1 MNLELD
7 GKRALV
13 LASSS
18 GLGLAVATELGR
30 EGAMVCLNSRSDDRA
45 QAAAT
50 TVRNS
55 TGAETFGLAGD
66 VSDADD
72 GPTLI
77 SRAAELMGGLDILVC
92 NAGGPPAGNF
102 GALDDDKWAAAFE
115 LTLMS
120 VVRSIRQ
127 AIPLLADGGGSIVV
141 MGSSSVRQPIPG
153 LLLSNAFRPAVYGVV
168 KHLASELAGQGIR
181 VNMLSPGRVQTERI
195 DQLDN
200 AKAEREGI
208 PLEQVKE
215 QSINAIPMGRLGEPA
230 EFGRVAAFL
239 ASSAASY
246 VTGSSW
252 LVDGG
257 MVKSL

>member
-7 GKRALV
+7 AKRALV

-30 EGAMVCLNSRSDDRA
+30 EGATVCLNSRSDDRA
-45 QAAAT
+45 QAAAA

-55 TGAETFGLAGD
+55 TGAEAFGLSGD
-66 VSDADD
+66 VSDATD

-77 SRAAELMGGLDILVC
+77 SRAADLMGGLDILVC
-92 NAGGPPAGNF
+92 NAGGPPAGDF
-102 GALDDDKWAAAFE
+102 AALGDDKWAAAFE

-120 VVRSIRQ
+120 AVRSIRQ
-127 AIPLLADGGGSIVV
+127 AIPLLKENGGSIII

-168 KHLASELAGQGIR
+168 KHLASELAGDGIR

-208 PLEQVKE
+208 PVEKVKE
-215 QSINAIPMGRLGEPA
+215 QSIAAIPMGRLGEPA

>member
-1 MNLELD
+1 MDLGLA

-18 GLGLAVATELGR
+18 GLGLAVAQELAAA
-30 EGAMVCLNSRSDDRA
+30 GAEVCFNSRSEERA
-45 QAAAT
+45 AEAAAS
-50 TVRNS
+50 VRDS
-55 TGAETFGLAGD
+55 TGAVAWSVAGD
-66 VSDADD
+66 VAQAD
-72 GPTLI
+72 G
-77 SRAAELMGGLDILVC
+77 AAAIVSGAVEKLGGLDILVC

-102 GALDDDKWAAAFE
+102 GTLDDASWARAFD

-120 VVRSIRQ
+120 VVRTVRVALPYLESK
-127 AIPLLADGGGSIVV
+127 GGSITV

-153 LLLSNAFRPAVYGVV
+153 LLLSNAFRPAVYGLV
-168 KHLASELAGQGIR
+168 KHLATELAPRGIR

-195 DQLDN
+195 DQLDQ
-200 AKAEREGI
+200 ARAEREGI
-208 PLEQVKE
+208 PIEQVRSE
-215 QSINAIPMGRLGEPA
+215 SRAAIPFGRLGEPA

-239 ASSAASY
+239 ASPAASY

>member
-1 MNLELD
+1 MNLELE

-18 GLGLAVATELGR
+18 GLGLATATELGR
-30 EGAMVCLNSRSDDRA
+30 EGATVTLNSRTQERA
-45 QAAAT
+45 RTAAS
-50 TVRNS
+50 TVRDA
-55 TGAETFGLAGD
+55 TGAETFGVAGD
-66 VSDADD
+66 VAD
-72 GPTLI
+72 
-77 SRAAELMGGLDILVC
+77 AAELGQLFEEAVSLMGGIDILVC

-102 GALDDDKWAAAFE
+102 DALPDDKWSTAFE

-120 VVRSIRQ
+120 VVRSIRL
-127 AIPLLADGGGSIVV
+127 AIPHLQDGGGSIVV

-168 KHLASELAGQGIR
+168 KHMASELAPDGIR
-181 VNMLSPGRVQTERI
+181 VNMLSPGRVQTDRI

-200 AKAEREGI
+200 ARAEREGI
-208 PLEQVKE
+208 PVEQVKE
-215 QSINAIPMGRLGEPA
+215 QSVASIPMGRLGEPA

-239 ASSAASY
+239 ASPAASY

-252 LVDGG
+252 LADGG
-257 MVKSL
+257 MVRSL

>member
-1 MNLELD
+1 MNLELE

-30 EGAMVCLNSRSDDRA
+30 EGASVVLNSRSDERA
-45 QAAAT
+45 QEAAT

-66 VSDADD
+66 VTNAA
-72 GPTLI
+72 GLKELI
-77 SRAAELMGGLDILVC
+77 GQAVDLLGGLDILVC

-102 GALDDDKWAAAFE
+102 GTLADDKWSAAFE

-120 VVRSIRQ
+120 VVRSVRL
-127 AIPLLADGGGSIVV
+127 AIPHLQDGGGSIVV

-168 KHLASELAGQGIR
+168 KHLASELAQDGIR

-195 DQLDN
+195 DQLDS
-200 AKAEREGI
+200 ARAEREGI
-208 PLEQVKE
+208 PVDQVKE
-215 QSINAIPMGRLGEPA
+215 QSVANIPMGRIGEPA

-239 ASSAASY
+239 ASPAASY

-257 MVKSL
+257 MVRSL

>member
-1 MNLELD
+1 MNLELE

-30 EGAMVCLNSRSDDRA
+30 EGATVALNSRSEQRA
-45 QAAAT
+45 QAAAMS
-50 TVRNS
+50 VRNG
-55 TGAETFGLAGD
+55 TGADTFGLGGD
-66 VSDADD
+66 VAD
-72 GPTLI
+72 
-77 SRAAELMGGLDILVC
+77 AAELEGLIPRAVELLGGLDILVC

-102 GALDDDKWAAAFE
+102 GTLADDSWSAAFE

-120 VVRSIRQ
+120 VVRSVRL
-127 AIPLLADGGGSIVV
+127 AIPHLQDGGGSIIV

-168 KHLASELAGQGIR
+168 KHLATELASAGIR

-200 AKAEREGI
+200 ARAERENI
-208 PLEQVKE
+208 PVEQVKE
-215 QSINAIPMGRLGEPA
+215 QSVANIPMGRVGEPA

-239 ASSAASY
+239 ASPAASY

-257 MVKSL
+257 MVRSL